1 MLKFSQLEPT
11 VSLLIWHLQTCIQE
25 VLEGQKGAA
34 RAGTQVCTCHIDL
47 HVLTALLHIYTSA
60 RAQE

>member
-11 VSLLIWHLQTCIQE
+11 VSLLIWHLQTCI
-25 VLEGQKGAA
+25 LEGQKGAA
-34 RAGTQVCTCHIDL
+34 RAGTRVCTCHDDL
-47 HVLTALLHIYTSA
+47 HVLTALLHTYTSA